1 MSETV
6 RKVASA
12 TIVMWMIAVLILP
25 VVGYVASLALQMP
38 KVVAQLTHIAETNK
52 EVAIELRALKQTNIE
67 EHQLI
72 MQKMNSNHYV
82 IGSIRSDCDEN
93 TENIKWCKSKYWQ
106 GAIRTISQ

>member
-67 EHQLI
+67 EHKMI
-72 MQKMNSNHYV
+72 MEKMNNSQYFV
-82 IGSIRSDCDEN
+82 RGIRKDCDDN
-93 TENIKWCKSKYWQ
+93 TEDIKWCKSKYWKS
-106 GAIRTISQ
+106 AVEINN